1 MNRFLSLRRGA
12 ASLLCVVLLAGGTLW
27 SGCQTLREVA
37 QLRNVQFQL
46 DRVSNAQLSGIDL
59 RSLRSYEDLGGVQVA
74 RLASDVSNGRLPL
87 SFTLHLQGTN
97 PEGNSVDA
105 RLTQMEWT
113 LLLQDKE
120 TISGTTDREVVM
132 SPGTPTDIP
141 LDLSLNLLDFFD
153 DNLRGLVELASAFGE
168 GTPPATVELRMR
180 PTIQTAVGPIRY
192 PESITVTRQEVG
204 GEKSSP

>member
-12 ASLLCVVLLAGGTLW
+12 ASLLCVVLLAGVTLW

-37 QLRNVQFQL
+37 QLRNVKFQL

-120 TISGTTDREVVM
+120 TISGTTDRGVVM

-141 LDLSLNLLDFFD
+141 LELSLNLLDFFD

-168 GTPPATVELRMR
+168 GAPPATVELRMR

-192 PESITVTRQEVG
+192 PEPITVTRQEVG

>member
-1 MNRFLSLRRGA
+1 MNRLLPMRWVS
-12 ASLLCVVLLAGGTLW
+12 ASLLGIVFLAGITLV

-37 QLRNVQFQL
+37 QLRNVKFQL
-46 DRVSNAQLSGIDL
+46 DRVSDAQLSGIDL
-59 RSLRSYEDLGGVQVA
+59 RRMNSYDDLGALQVA
-74 RLASDVSNGRLPL
+74 RLASNVSNGQLPL
-87 SFTLHLQGTN
+87 SFTLHLEGTN

-141 LDLSLNLLDFFD
+141 LELSLNLLDFFD

-168 GTPPATVELRMR
+168 RAPPATVELRMR

-192 PESITVTRQEVG
+192 PEPITVTRQEVG
-204 GEKSSP
+204 GENTSP

>member
-1 MNRFLSLRRGA
+1 MDRFFSARWA
-12 ASLLCVVLLAGGTLW
+12 TASLLGTVLLVSAIFL

-37 QLRNVQFQL
+37 QLRNVKFQI
-46 DRVSNAQLSGIDL
+46 DRVSNAQLSNIDL
-59 RSLRSYEDLGGVQVA
+59 RTLRSYDDLGALQVA
-74 RLASDVSNGRLPL
+74 RLASNVSNGRLPL

-141 LDLSLNLLDFFD
+141 LELSLNLMDFFD
-153 DNLRGLVELASAFGE
+153 DNLRGLVELASAFG
-168 GTPPATVELRMR
+168 GDAPPATVELRMR

-192 PESITVTRQEVG
+192 PEPITVTRQEVG
-204 GEKSSP
+204 GGTSSP

>member
-1 MNRFLSLRRGA
+1 MFNRRRSTVCLTA
-12 ASLLCVVLLAGGTLW
+12 ALLVSAVLL

-37 QLRNVQFQL
+37 QLRKVDFQI
-46 DRVSNAQLSGIDL
+46 DRVSDAQLSGVDL
-59 RSLRSYEDLGGVQVA
+59 RTLRSYADLSGLQVA

-120 TISGTTDREVVM
+120 TISGTTDREVVLP
-132 SPGTPTDIP
+132 PGTPTEIP
-141 LDLSLNLLDFFD
+141 LEFSLNLLDFFD
-153 DNLRGLVELASAFGE
+153 ENLRGLVELASAFGE
-168 GTPPATVELRMR
+168 DAPPATVELRVR
-180 PTIQTAVGPIRY
+180 PTIQTSVGRMRY
-192 PESITVTRQEVG
+192 PEPITVTRQEVG
-204 GEKSSP
+204 GNEPSS